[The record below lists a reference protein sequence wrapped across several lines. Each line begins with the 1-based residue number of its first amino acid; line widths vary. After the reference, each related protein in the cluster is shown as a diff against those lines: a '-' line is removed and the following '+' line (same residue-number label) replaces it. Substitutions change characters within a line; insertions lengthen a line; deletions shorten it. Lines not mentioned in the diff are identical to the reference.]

1 MTLLLRSLLLIIL
14 FLVLA
19 NFSVWGTLA
28 LWFKAPGSVV
38 FSGALAGA
46 FALLGLGTLVAL
58 FTAARLRW
66 LFVYAIS
73 FGILLTWWTS
83 LAPPSDGNWS
93 PDVAEQSTGVIDGDI
108 LTIENVRAFNWRAK
122 DDFDEAWVTRSYD
135 MSQITSV
142 DLFMSYWAGP
152 AMAHLIV
159 SYGFADGQNLAW
171 SIEVRRLIGGSF
183 SPVADYF
190 KANTIAV
197 VASEERDVVGV
208 RTNIRKE
215 RVQLFQLRGDRV
227 KQGAARDMLTAYV
240 DLANSVAEEP
250 QWFHSVFSNCSR
262 TVVNLARSVGIT
274 LPVDYRVIVN
284 GYFPEYLYERGV
296 MNTDFTLDELYA
308 LGDIS
313 ARAQEAG
320 LTDGYAAAIRAG
332 MPMP

>member
-19 NFSVWGTLA
+19 YFSVWGTLA
-28 LWFKAPGSVV
+28 LWFKASGSVV
-38 FSGALAGA
+38 LSGALAGA

-142 DLFMSYWAGP
+142 DLFMS
-152 AMAHLIV
+152 
-159 SYGFADGQNLAW
+159 
-171 SIEVRRLIGGSF
+171 
-183 SPVADYF
+183 
-190 KANTIAV
+190 
-197 VASEERDVVGV
+197 
-208 RTNIRKE
+208 
-215 RVQLFQLRGDRV
+215 
-227 KQGAARDMLTAYV
+227 
-240 DLANSVAEEP
+240 
-250 QWFHSVFSNCSR
+250 
-262 TVVNLARSVGIT
+262 
-274 LPVDYRVIVN
+274 
-284 GYFPEYLYERGV
+284 
-296 MNTDFTLDELYA
+296 
-308 LGDIS
+308 
-313 ARAQEAG
+313 
-320 LTDGYAAAIRAG
+320 
-332 MPMP
+332 